1 MTPEGESVVDTGMPG
16 IGPDEKVLLYAGA
29 FEPGKRIGV
38 LLDQFLEFRR
48 TGAGRGW
55 HFILAGEGKLEFELR
70 RMASSEPNV
79 HFLPPAVGDETLAAL
94 YRRADLTALV
104 SRKEPGGETL
114 RGAMASGC
122 AVLATDGV
130 GCASELIEPGK
141 TGWCV
146 DSAHPELWFDYPK
159 AASKAKLKAM
169 GEAAAI
175 RAKTGEP

>member
-1 MTPEGESVVDTGMPG
+1 MPG
-16 IGPDEKVLLYAGA
+16 IGPDEKILLYAGA
-29 FEPGKRIGV
+29 FEPEKRVGV

-48 TGAGRGW
+48 TGSGRGW
-55 HFILAGEGKLEFELR
+55 HFILAGEGRLESELR
-70 RMASSEPNV
+70 RMALDEPNV
-79 HFLPPAVGDETLAAL
+79 HFLPPAGGEALAAL
-94 YRRADLTALV
+94 YRNADLTALV
-104 SRKEPGGETL
+104 SRKEPGRETL

-130 GCASELIEPGK
+130 GCAAALIEPGK

-169 GEAAAI
+169 GEAAAL